1 MHTRLELCERLVVR
15 EGALRRRPQSEER
28 AGEWQRLII
37 RDRQRDRQSALTAAA
52 GESGAIT
59 LEFTAVGGRARAD
72 RVDVTLDAARSSHS
86 SRARPREA
94 RPGNQENRTL
104 YELLLPTQLK
114 QDLFRFDNLQF
125 IVDENTADFP
135 WEALAAGTGR
145 ELGLRSGLLRQFQEF
160 EGIRQDVRSPVGEH
174 VLVIGAPPAPP
185 LASLPGAS
193 AEA

>member
-1 MHTRLELCERLVVR
+1 M
-15 EGALRRRPQSEER
+15 
-28 AGEWQRLII
+28 
-37 RDRQRDRQSALTAAA
+37 
-52 GESGAIT
+52 
-59 LEFTAVGGRARAD
+59 
-72 RVDVTLDAARSSHS
+72 TLDA
-86 SRARPREA
+86 RAVESLIESATREA

-135 WEALAAGTGR
+135 WEALAAGSGR

-160 EGIRQDVRSPVGEH
+160 EGIRQDVRSPVGDH
-174 VLVIGAPPAPP
+174 VLVIGAPPVPP

-193 AEA
+193 AEASSVAELLADRLRRPSLDLERREERPRRLPWIPRVRPVAAS